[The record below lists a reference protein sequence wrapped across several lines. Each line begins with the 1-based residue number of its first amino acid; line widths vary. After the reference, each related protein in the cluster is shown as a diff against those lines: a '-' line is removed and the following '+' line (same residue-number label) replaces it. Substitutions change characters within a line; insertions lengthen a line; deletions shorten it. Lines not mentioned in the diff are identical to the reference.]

1 MTKNEA
7 MIAAPP
13 STMIDNSYLIEIMDK
28 LSSELHYKTYPAGQ
42 RFIFSANRQENCYL
56 VKSGVV
62 SVYRYPEN
70 VLIEIF
76 DAPTLRG
83 AIPVLPGS
91 DAMYTLKVIQA
102 AEIAVV
108 KKEDFYNLL
117 TKFNLWEAFSRH
129 LQLIAAIGAEVIMK
143 LSSPSAYDIVRL
155 QLYELIAKPESI
167 LSSITA
173 ENYIRSKTRLSRS
186 SLMRILSEL
195 KNDGYI
201 VIDRGVLKRIIH
213 LPAQD

>member
-1 MTKNEA
+1 MTTA
-7 MIAAPP
+7 FQSAI
-13 STMIDNSYLIEIMDK
+13 IDRAYLVEIMNK
-28 LSSELHYKTYPAGQ
+28 LSSELHYKTYPAGL

-56 VKSGVV
+56 IKSGVV

-117 TKFNLWEAFSRH
+117 TKFNLWEVFSRH
-129 LQLIAAIGAEVIMK
+129 LQLVVAIGVEVILK
-143 LSSPSAYDIVRL
+143 LSSPSAYNIVRS

-201 VIDRGVLKRIIH
+201 VIDRGVLKRIVH
-213 LPAQD
+213 LPVRD

>member
-1 MTKNEA
+1 MTKNKA

-76 DAPTLRG
+76 AQGYSGFGDCGSEKRG
-83 AIPVLPGS
+83 FLQPV
-91 DAMYTLKVIQA
+91 D
-102 AEIAVV
+102 EI
-108 KKEDFYNLL
+108 
-117 TKFNLWEAFSRH
+117 
-129 LQLIAAIGAEVIMK
+129 
-143 LSSPSAYDIVRL
+143 
-155 QLYELIAKPESI
+155 
-167 LSSITA
+167 
-173 ENYIRSKTRLSRS
+173 
-186 SLMRILSEL
+186 
-195 KNDGYI
+195 
-201 VIDRGVLKRIIH
+201 
-213 LPAQD
+213 